1 MNTIKF
7 ITNIIIIFLLTGCG
21 GKTEK
26 EQPQSTHP
34 IWSPDGTK
42 IAFINNKVGVEN
54 DNPINFEVYTMDA
67 DGSGIL
73 RYTFNTAFEADLSWS
88 PEGNRLAVKSYRDE
102 NDEVYIIDLNTKDQ
116 TNITNHVNSDGSP
129 VWSSNG
135 ELIFFQSERD
145 DEKGELYSYSLAS
158 KQISRFTNNDI
169 NEYSAVW
176 SPDGTKIAFVSSKDG
191 DDDIYL
197 MDSTGDNLVQLTNNE
212 LNDWY
217 PQWSPDGNS
226 IIFTYGDWNTDIWE
240 IRIIGVDGTGET
252 TLIKQV
258 DSGNASWHPDGTK
271 IAFGS
276 SKLGAGEIFIYNLIT
291 KKETQITS
299 HN

>member
-1 MNTIKF
+1 MNTNKI
-7 ITNIIIIFLLTGCG
+7 ITSIIIILLLIGCG
-21 GKTEK
+21 KKTER

-34 IWSPDGTK
+34 VWSLDGTK

-54 DNPINFEVYTMDA
+54 DNPVNFEVYTMYA
-67 DGSGIL
+67 DGSGIT
-73 RYTFNTAFEADLSWS
+73 RHTFNTAFEADISWS
-88 PEGNRLAVKSYRDE
+88 IDGNKLAVKSYRDD
-102 NDEVYIIDLNTKDQ
+102 NDEVYIIDLINNEQ
-116 TNITNHVNSDGSP
+116 INITNHLSSDGSP
-129 VWSSNG
+129 VWNVNG

-145 DEKGELYSYSLAS
+145 NEKGELYSYSLTS
-158 KQISRFTNNDI
+158 KQMSRLTNNDI

-176 SPDGTKIAFVSSKDG
+176 SPNGEKIAFVSNKDG

-197 MDSTGDNLVQLTNNE
+197 MDSSGENIVQITNNE

-217 PQWSPDGNS
+217 PQWSPDGRS

-240 IRIIGVDGTGET
+240 IRLIGVDGTGEK
-252 TLIKQV
+252 TLINQV

-276 SKLGAGEIFIYNLIT
+276 SKLGAGEIFIYDIKSKNEYQIT
-291 KKETQITS
+291 KNE
-299 HN
+299 

>member
-1 MNTIKF
+1 MKRVKF
-7 ITNIIIIFLLTGCG
+7 ITNIAIILLLIGCG
-21 GKTEK
+21 KKVEK

-34 IWSPDGTK
+34 VWSPDGTK

-54 DNPINFEVYTMDA
+54 ENPVNFEVYTMDA
-67 DGSGIL
+67 DGSEII
-73 RYTFNTAFEADLSWS
+73 RHTFNTAFEADLNWS
-88 PEGNRLAVKSYRDE
+88 PEGNKLVVKSYRDE

-116 TNITNHVNSDGSP
+116 TNITNHISSDGSP
-129 VWSSNG
+129 VWTTNG
-135 ELIFFQSERD
+135 ELILFQSERD
-145 DEKGELYSYSLAS
+145 NEKGELYLYSLAS

-176 SPDGTKIAFVSSKDG
+176 SPNGDKIAFVSNKDG

-197 MDSTGDNLVQLTNNE
+197 MDSLGNNIIQLTNNE

-217 PQWSPDGNS
+217 PQWSPDGSS

-240 IRIIGVDGTGET
+240 IKIIKIDGSGEN

-276 SKLGAGEIFIYNLIT
+276 SKFGAGEIFIYDIKT
-291 KKETQITS
+291 KKESQITK
-299 HN
+299 NK